1 MFWKKKKDG
10 YENYNGGDYIRPS
23 EEYRADCE
31 EYHEHGQTYSDY
43 DSRIYN
49 EEYRADCSEHTHG
62 QTYKD
67 YNSEQRAYDEYSTL
81 ESRFTQYLMNGENIL
96 WCGKAEKGMT
106 SKENGSSGCLP
117 IAVIALLF
125 FPPLGIFGLI
135 VYLVSVAGIKSRV
148 YAITNKGV
156 LIINNNKVNRV
167 PLNKINGATY
177 KKSDRNIGYIRFY
190 DNSSHDDSS
199 GGFSPA
205 ENGMYGIKD
214 PEKVIKILKKA
225 MSDYR

>member
-117 IAVIALLF
+117 IAVIALLL

-148 YAITNKGV
+148 YAITNKSV
-156 LIINNNKVNRV
+156 LILKNKTLSRIPLIRIGRIIYNN
-167 PLNKINGATY
+167 
-177 KKSDRNIGYIRFY
+177 SDRNIGYISFTTNIRDHKSSY
-190 DNSSHDDSS
+190 DNATVSE
-199 GGFSPA
+199 GIFA
-205 ENGMYGIKD
+205 IKD
-214 PEKVIKILKKA
+214 PERVATILRKA
-225 MSDYR
+225 IADYR

>member
-1 MFWKKKKDG
+1 MFWKKKDG
-10 YENYNGGDYIRPS
+10 YESYNGGDYIRPS

-43 DSRIYN
+43 DSRIHN

-81 ESRFTQYLMNGENIL
+81 ESRFTQYLMDGENIL

-135 VYLVSVAGIKSRV
+135 VYLVSVVGLKSRV
-148 YAITNKGV
+148 YAITDKSV
-156 LIINNNKVNRV
+156 LIINNNKVKRV

-190 DNSSHDDSS
+190 DNSSHDDAA
-199 GGFSPA
+199 GGFTPVTV
-205 ENGMYGIKD
+205 GILGIKN
-214 PEKVIKILKKA
+214 PEKVINILRKA
-225 MSDYR
+225 IQDYR